1 MNFRQNKKPILFIRK
16 VGFFVVEFQPMTDE
30 NEEQTEDR
38 TKENLESVGQ
48 MIIGGIEQI
57 GGILTGDPVT
67 RAEGDFNV
75 AVGSQHQEINK
86 NLTAIENAETER
98 RESNESKPTETTE

>member
-1 MNFRQNKKPILFIRK
+1 MIH
-16 VGFFVVEFQPMTDE
+16 E
-30 NEEQTEDR
+30 NEEQTENH

-67 RAEGDFNV
+67 RAEGEFNQ
-75 AVGSQHQEINK
+75 AIGGEHQEINK
-86 NLTAIENAETER
+86 NLTAIENNEAERAESNRSIHAETK
-98 RESNESKPTETTE
+98 NK

>member
-1 MNFRQNKKPILFIRK
+1 
-16 VGFFVVEFQPMTDE
+16 MTEE
-30 NEEQTEDR
+30 NEELEKTEINHIS
-38 TKENLESVGQ
+38 ENVESVGQ

-75 AVGSQHQEINK
+75 AVGSEHQEINK
-86 NLTAIENAETER
+86 NLTAIENEEAER
-98 RESNESKPTETTE
+98 RESNESIHTETKE